1 MRISQWYIMQTKG
14 HLLSDMI
21 CSIFDNICER
31 SQSFNYTARRAERCV
46 VHFNSCIIH
55 IQTSYMYDV
64 LPYVAL
70 IEILIYLL

>member
-14 HLLSDMI
+14 HVLSDLI
-21 CSIFDNICER
+21 CSISDNICER
-31 SQSFNYTARRAERCV
+31 SPSFNYTARRAERCV

-55 IQTSYMYDV
+55 IQTYYNHV
-64 LPYVAL
+64 LRYVAL